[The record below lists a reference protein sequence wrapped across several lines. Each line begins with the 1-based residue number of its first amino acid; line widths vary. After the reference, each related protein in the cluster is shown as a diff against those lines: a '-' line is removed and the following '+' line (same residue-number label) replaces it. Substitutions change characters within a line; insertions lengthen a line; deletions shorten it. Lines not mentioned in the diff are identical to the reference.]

1 MDCRSHL
8 ISLSHR
14 AVSRD
19 GWKDIT
25 VRKQCA
31 MCPAEFDA
39 KRASAR
45 YCSERCK
52 KRAQRAPDRPAVPPG
67 TVPAPPAPPAGPA
80 LGGLTAATEAKLAA
94 AGRLDGPEGQAALIL
109 AARIDLSPFS
119 AETGAGVAALVRQL
133 HATLAEA
140 LAGAKTKHD
149 PGEDELRKARERRR
163 ALAGG

>member
-1 MDCRSHL
+1 
-8 ISLSHR
+8 
-14 AVSRD
+14 VSRD

-31 MCPAEFDA
+31 VCPAEFEA

-52 KRAQRAPDRPAVPPG
+52 KRAQRSPDRTAAAAQPGKAPDLPAAL
-67 TVPAPPAPPAGPA
+67 AP
-80 LGGLTAATEAKLAA
+80 GGLTAATAAKLDA

-109 AARIDLSPFS
+109 ATRIDLSPFS
-119 AETGAGVAALVRQL
+119 AETGASVAALVRQL

-140 LAGAKTKHD
+140 LAGARKASD
-149 PGEDELRKARERRR
+149 PVEDELRTARERRR

>member
-1 MDCRSHL
+1 
-8 ISLSHR
+8 
-14 AVSRD
+14 VSRD

-31 MCPAEFDA
+31 VCPAEFEA

-52 KRAQRAPDRPAVPPG
+52 KRAQRSPDRQAGAQPG
-67 TVPAPPAPPAGPA
+67 RAAEPPAGLAAP
-80 LGGLTAATEAKLAA
+80 GGLTAATAAKLAG

-119 AETGAGVAALVRQL
+119 AETGASVAALVRQL

-140 LAGAKTKHD
+140 LAGAKRTSD
-149 PGEDELRKARERRR
+149 PVEDELRTARERRR
-163 ALAGG
+163 AIAGG

>member
-1 MDCRSHL
+1 M
-8 ISLSHR
+8 
-14 AVSRD
+14 SRD

-31 MCPAEFDA
+31 VCPAEFEA

-52 KRAQRAPDRPAVPPG
+52 KRAQRAPDRTAAAAQPGKAPGLPAAL
-67 TVPAPPAPPAGPA
+67 AP
-80 LGGLTAATEAKLAA
+80 GGLTAATTAKLDA

-109 AARIDLSPFS
+109 ACRIDLSPFS
-119 AETGAGVAALVRQL
+119 AETGASVAALVRQL

-140 LAGAKTKHD
+140 LAGATKTGD
-149 PGEDELRKARERRR
+149 PVEDELRTARERRR

>member
-1 MDCRSHL
+1 
-8 ISLSHR
+8 
-14 AVSRD
+14 VSRD

-31 MCPAEFDA
+31 VCPAEFEA

-52 KRAQRAPDRPAVPPG
+52 KRAQRSPDRTAAAAQPG
-67 TVPAPPAPPAGPA
+67 KAPELP
-80 LGGLTAATEAKLAA
+80 GGLAELAAGGLLAATEAKLSA

-109 AARIDLSPFS
+109 AARISMSPFS
-119 AETGAGVAALVRQL
+119 AETGASVAALVRQL

-140 LAGAKTKHD
+140 LAGAKRTGD
-149 PGEDELRKARERRR
+149 PVEDELRTARERRR

>member
-1 MDCRSHL
+1 
-8 ISLSHR
+8 
-14 AVSRD
+14 
-19 GWKDIT
+19 

-31 MCPAEFDA
+31 VCPAEFEA

-45 YCSERCK
+45 YCSERCR
-52 KRAQRAPDRPAVPPG
+52 KRAQRSPG
-67 TVPAPPAPPAGPA
+67 RKGAAQAGQAPAPPAGPE

-119 AETGAGVAALVRQL
+119 AETGAAVAALVRQL
-133 HATLAEA
+133 HATLAQA
-140 LAGAKTKHD
+140 LAGAEEKGD
-149 PGEDELRKARERRR
+149 PVEDELRAARERRR

>member
-1 MDCRSHL
+1 
-8 ISLSHR
+8 
-14 AVSRD
+14 
-19 GWKDIT
+19 

-31 MCPAEFDA
+31 VCPAEFEA

-52 KRAQRAPDRPAVPPG
+52 KRAQRDPG
-67 TVPAPPAPPAGPA
+67 RTAGAQPGKAAAEPGGPA
-80 LGGLTAATEAKLAA
+80 LPSAGLVPGALTAATEAKLAA

-109 AARIDLSPFS
+109 AVRIDMSPFS
-119 AETGAGVAALVRQL
+119 AETGASVAALVRQL

-140 LAGAKTKHD
+140 LAGAKKTSD
-149 PGEDELRKARERRR
+149 PVEDELRTARERRR

>member
-1 MDCRSHL
+1 
-8 ISLSHR
+8 
-14 AVSRD
+14 
-19 GWKDIT
+19 

-31 MCPAEFDA
+31 VCPAEFEA

-52 KRAQRAPDRPAVPPG
+52 KRAQRSPDRAAAPSPRKVPEL
-67 TVPAPPAPPAGPA
+67 PAGLA
-80 LGGLTAATEAKLAA
+80 ADSLLAATAAKLAA

-109 AARIDLSPFS
+109 AARIGLSPFS
-119 AETGAGVAALVRQL
+119 AETGASVAALVRQL

-140 LAGAKTKHD
+140 LAGAKESGD
-149 PGEDELRKARERRR
+149 PVEDELRAARERRR

>member
-1 MDCRSHL
+1 
-8 ISLSHR
+8 
-14 AVSRD
+14 VSRD

-31 MCPAEFDA
+31 VCPAEFEA

-52 KRAQRAPDRPAVPPG
+52 KRAQRSPDRAAAAAQPGKAPGLPAVL
-67 TVPAPPAPPAGPA
+67 AP
-80 LGGLTAATEAKLAA
+80 GGLLAATEAKLDA

-119 AETGAGVAALVRQL
+119 AETGASVAALVRQL
-133 HATLAEA
+133 HATLAVA
-140 LAGAKTKHD
+140 LAGAKAASD
-149 PGEDELRKARERRR
+149 PVEDELRTARERRR